1 MLYFIITTSLIN
13 ENYDIR
19 KKEYQHSINLINK
32 TIGNNPNIKII
43 IVENTG
49 IKYKTFLNNLNQ
61 EVYYTNNN
69 FMEIENKGV
78 KEIYDILSCIDK
90 YNIKDEDF
98 IIKMTGRYYIKED
111 SDFINEIINYKGYDC
126 IIKYG
131 SYYKSCNHRVQDCI
145 TGLIGI
151 KSKYIKKINLSPG
164 VEKKGYP
171 MEHEW
176 AKVTMDINLD
186 NVKIMNNLGIFIN
199 PRFNKKKKFFE
210 V

>member
-151 KSKYIKKINLSPG
+151 KSKYIKK
-164 VEKKGYP
+164 
-171 MEHEW
+171 
-176 AKVTMDINLD
+176 
-186 NVKIMNNLGIFIN
+186 KILGN
-199 PRFNKKKKFFE
+199 RWM
-210 V
+210 